1 MAQRLQKKSN
11 WGLLAMLVLAL
22 AIVAFMIWWPTP
34 ASEEPQQP
42 ATEQAQPAPAAE
54 KERPTPEQATI
65 IKEGAVAPDFEV
77 TMFDGEKVRL
87 ADLKGKVVLL
97 NFWATWCPPCRAE
110 LARVEKDIIKRFEGK
125 PFVFLP
131 VSRGEERKTVAEFR
145 EKMGYT
151 FPMGLDTDSS
161 IYKKYAETYI
171 PRNFL
176 INKEGKVVKASVGYD
191 EAEFAELIK
200 QIEETIKK

>member
-1 MAQRLQKKSN
+1 MKRRHQKKST
-11 WGLLAMLVLAL
+11 LSMVVMAIL
-22 AIVAFMIWWPTP
+22 AIVLCAALLFGGSLT
-34 ASEEPQQP
+34 AK
-42 ATEQAQPAPAAE
+42 AQNN
-54 KERPTPEQATI
+54 RPTPEEATI
-65 IKEGAVAPDFEV
+65 VKDGQKAPAFEV
-77 TMFDGEKVRL
+77 QMFDGSTVKL

-110 LARVEKDIIKRFEGK
+110 LARVEKDIIEKFKGE
-125 PFVFLP
+125 PFVFIP
-131 VSRGEERKTVAEFR
+131 VSRGEKRETVAAFR

-161 IYKKYAETYI
+161 IYKKYAVTYI

-176 INKEGKVVKASVGYD
+176 IDKDGKVVKASVGYN

-200 QIEETIKK
+200 LIEETIKK